1 MASPDGDVPTELEAP
16 PAPRHGFVATYG
28 LIAIIVVVVLLAD
41 QLTKSWAVSRLS
53 NDLDGIHI
61 VGSLHLRLAFNSGMA
76 FSKGEGKGPL
86 IGAIALGIVGA
97 MVWFARSV
105 HDTLSRV
112 AIGLVIGG
120 ALGNLCDR
128 LFRGGLP
135 RSGFLGGRGRRLHVP
150 ELVADVQRRRLVRRG
165 RWHPARHRHPAPSE
179 PSEPHG
185 PTRPTPTRSPRE
197 HRPRS
202 LPPSTGSGSTGSSP

>member
-1 MASPDGDVPTELEAP
+1 VASPDGDVPTELEAP
-16 PAPRHGFVATYG
+16 PAPRKGFLATYG

-53 NDLDGIHI
+53 NDLDGIHV

-76 FSKGEGKGPL
+76 FSKGEGKGPI
-86 IGAIALGIVGA
+86 IGAIALAIVGA

-105 HDTLSRV
+105 TDTLSRV

-128 LFRGGLP
+128 LFRAGLP
-135 RSGFLGGRGRRLHVP
+135 RSGLLGGRVIDFVYLGWWPTFNIADSCVVVGGILLAIATLRL
-150 ELVADVQRRRLVRRG
+150 
-165 RWHPARHRHPAPSE
+165 
-179 PSEPHG
+179 
-185 PTRPTPTRSPRE
+185 PTSSDPTSA
-197 HRPRS
+197 
-202 LPPSTGSGSTGSSP
+202 

>member
-128 LFRGGLP
+128 LFRVGLP
-135 RSGFLGGRGRRLHVP
+135 RSGFLGGRVVDFVYLRWWP
-150 ELVADVQRRRLVRRG
+150 TFNVADSCVVVGGILLAIATLRL
-165 RWHPARHRHPAPSE
+165 PE
-179 PSEPHG
+179 PSVIQPG
-185 PTRPTPTRSPRE
+185 PIRP
-197 HRPRS
+197 
-202 LPPSTGSGSTGSSP
+202 LPISKPA